1 MKQVMIV
8 EDQKMIRSLLESYI
22 EKEPG
27 YQVAVSIPGANQ
39 APGLCDTMGIDLILM
54 DVQTEHRENGLAAVE
69 RSRRATRIFRLWWSH
84 LCWTMRCSPGRKP
97 PGPTVSGIRTAPR
110 KP

>member
-54 DVQTEHRENGLAAVE
+54 DVQTEHRD
-69 RSRRATRIFRLWWSH
+69 
-84 LCWTMRCSPGRKP
+84 LCGTMRCSPGRKP

>member
-39 APGLCDTMGIDLILM
+39 ARD
-54 DVQTEHRENGLAAVE
+54 
-69 RSRRATRIFRLWWSH
+69 SATPWAL
-84 LCWTMRCSPGRKP
+84 T
-97 PGPTVSGIRTAPR
+97 
-110 KP
+110 

>member
-27 YQVAVSIPGANQ
+27 YQVAVAIHRWEVLHPRQLSK
-39 APGLCDTMGIDLILM
+39 MRGI
-54 DVQTEHRENGLAAVE
+54 
-69 RSRRATRIFRLWWSH
+69 
-84 LCWTMRCSPGRKP
+84 
-97 PGPTVSGIRTAPR
+97 
-110 KP
+110 

>member
-8 EDQKMIRSLLESYI
+8 EDQKMIRSMLESYI

-27 YQVAVSIPGANQ
+27 YQVAVSIAGANQ

-54 DVQTEHRENGLAAVE
+54 DVQTEHRENGLSAVE
-69 RSRRATRIFRLWWSH
+69 KIKARQKGRQNRGGHISAGPRGARPGEGRRSRQPL
-84 LCWTMRCSPGRKP
+84 
-97 PGPTVSGIRTAPR
+97 V
-110 KP
+110 

>member
-39 APGLCDTMGIDLILM
+39 APGLCDTMGIDLI
-54 DVQTEHRENGLAAVE
+54 
-69 RSRRATRIFRLWWSH
+69 FRLWWSH
-84 LCWTMRCSPGRKP
+84 PCWTMRCSPGRKP